1 MRRITSCA
9 MLLALMMLVSLIAG
23 TASWGGTGKVEL
35 RPAGYKLTAP
45 AYVVP
50 VRDGRDTVELI
61 ETQAAELSALREYLA
76 AQNASL
82 EQIAREFGALEGIFP
97 GLDAAGSRG
106 SGIFGK
112 NHVAIT
118 QLVKGLEQLG
128 ADIFCKSRIEIGP
141 GADDDTEAH
150 LFVVLVHCYWFIV
163 LRCCHLISWF
173 TASRQPA

>member
-23 TASWGGTGKVEL
+23 TASWGDTGSIEL
-35 RPAGYKLTAP
+35 RPAGYELTAP

-82 EQIAREFGALEGIFP
+82 ERVAAEFETLE
-97 GLDAAGSRG
+97 AA
-106 SGIFGK
+106 
-112 NHVAIT
+112 VAEERAAW
-118 QLVKGLEQLG
+118 QK
-128 ADIFCKSRIEIGP
+128 
-141 GADDDTEAH
+141 EAEK
-150 LFVVLVHCYWFIV
+150 L
-163 LRCCHLISWF
+163 
-173 TASRQPA
+173 SRQNRRLSSPWAVGLFGGYDPFRKEAVCGVGVTYAVIRF